1 MIVRSYKLSLPLSR
15 DGNGGDNTF
24 MNKPIFEKNL
34 PLLLAYLKAIPTLKN
49 KIYTISNKE
58 QSVIIN
64 KKLITLPKRSA
75 NNGLAQFS
83 ILAMIGENDQHY
95 TPVALNTRFE
105 SNVFNNKL
113 SIVCTKIENIKKS
126 DLLTFGDDRSFY
138 VSEANEYGEHEWLT
152 DKKYYELSAIEG
164 EYGKYVCYEYDIM
177 KLISDKKIKCLEY
190 CKIDNKV
197 IAFTGPYLTDNKETK
212 REYFEYD
219 DYIDT
224 VNQLKKL
231 FVQNDPRQ
239 AAVIYYGYLGS
250 RYTNLHNTIPG
261 LAAELSK
268 ITGQNEVII
277 RRKLYRHKRQTVETG
292 FASPACFQLTK
303 EQVDHLVNSL
313 IIESDS
319 ITPDYKLY
327 IFLSHQKDYDII
339 KGKKTL
345 KTENMKEYQKNYQ
358 KDYQKDYQK
367 VYKWVKRNPGRN
379 DFPKKW
385 SEKQIEIANKM
396 VETTK

>member
-1 MIVRSYKLSLPLSR
+1 
-15 DGNGGDNTF
+15 

-197 IAFTGPYLTDNKETK
+197 IAFTGPYLTDNKETE

-219 DYIDT
+219 DYINT